1 VRESRKE
8 RDYLRWRGSLF
19 PIFFFN

>member
-1 VRESRKE
+1 LRVRERE